1 MLTLFLAKRF
11 FRPGT
16 DGNDNQ
22 KHRASVPAIRIATAG
37 IAVGIAVMIVSVC
50 FVRGFQ
56 QEITAKL
63 TGFASHIEITAP
75 GAYSSPESSPLVT
88 DSALTALVSQAPDVC
103 SVQRVAEK
111 LGIFKTETDF
121 TGICLKGIS
130 TRDYDTTFL
139 ASCIVE
145 GRMPAFSD
153 EESSGRIAISR
164 YLADRLN
171 LKLGQKVY
179 SYFFS
184 NTIKQRRFEVAAIY
198 ETHLRQFDK
207 TFVITDLH
215 TVCRLNSWNENQTS
229 GLEVRLN
236 SMDNLNLAHTWLNH
250 ELSQRRDPNGVP
262 YSIVNISENPRTA
275 TILPWL
281 DLLNFNVVV
290 ILAIMMCV
298 AGFSMISGLLILI
311 LERTNTI
318 GLLKALGATNRRIR
332 HTFLIYAAFIIGRGI
347 IIGNIIGLLLVALQ
361 QAFHIVRLNPETYY
375 VDTAPVAFD
384 WLWIVGLNI
393 VTLAITML
401 ALLAPS
407 HLASRVQPAKAMR
420 FE

>member
-1 MLTLFLAKRF
+1 MLTIYLAKRF
-11 FRPGT
+11 FRSGPSS
-16 DGNDNQ
+16 DKDQ
-22 KHRASVPAIRIATAG
+22 KRRASVPAIRIATAG
-37 IAVGIAVMIVSVC
+37 IAVGIAVMIISVC

-75 GAYSSPESSPLVT
+75 GFYASPESSPLVT
-88 DSALTALVSQAPDVC
+88 DSALVNLVCQAPGVC

-111 LGIFKTETDF
+111 LGIFKTESDF
-121 TGICLKGIS
+121 CGICLKGIS
-130 TRDYDTTFL
+130 LRDYDTSFL

-145 GRMPAFSD
+145 GQMPQFSD
-153 EESSGRIAISR
+153 EKSSDKIMISR
-164 YLADRLN
+164 YLADRLK
-171 LKLGQKVY
+171 LKIGQKVY

-207 TFVITDLH
+207 TFVITDLYS
-215 TVCRLNSWNENQTS
+215 VCRLNNWDNTQTS
-229 GLEVRLN
+229 GLEVKLH
-236 SMDNLNLAHTWLNH
+236 SMYDLDVAHTWLNRA
-250 ELSQRRDPNGVP
+250 LSHRSEATDTP

-275 TILPWL
+275 NILPWL

-318 GLLKALGATNRRIR
+318 GLLKALGATNSRIR

-347 IIGNIIGLLLVALQ
+347 LIGNIIGLLLVALQ
-361 QAFHIVRLNPETYY
+361 QTFHIVRLNPDTYY

-384 WLWIVGLNI
+384 WLWIIGLNI
-393 VTLAITML
+393 ITLAITIL

-407 HLASRVQPAKAMR
+407 HLASHVQPAKAMR